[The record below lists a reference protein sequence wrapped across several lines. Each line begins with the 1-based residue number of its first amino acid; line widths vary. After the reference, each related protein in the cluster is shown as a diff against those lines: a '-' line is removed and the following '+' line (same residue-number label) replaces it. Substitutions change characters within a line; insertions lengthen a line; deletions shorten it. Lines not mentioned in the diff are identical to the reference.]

1 MQIGFEGLVILS
13 SIVILSYFAYQTLFQ
28 DNLEKVRSTL
38 DNREYLVQENDDA
51 EAAANL
57 MAEIRQRLVTLTE
70 HLYRSF
76 PDDERTVLL
85 KSNFDA
91 NAFREGSEGSGYTS
105 YSLNKGEKII
115 LCLRNKNKLMDI
127 NTMMF
132 VSIHEL
138 AHLANATVG
147 HDDAFWN
154 TNRWLLEEAINIG
167 IYVKQEFNKQPVEY
181 CNITITSTPLQSE

>member
-1 MQIGFEGLVILS
+1 MQIGFEGLIILS
-13 SIVILSYFAYQTLFQ
+13 SIVILSYLAYQTLFE
-28 DNLEKVRSTL
+28 DHLEKVRSTV
-38 DNREYLVQENDDA
+38 DNREYLVQENEDA
-51 EAAANL
+51 EEAANL
-57 MAEIRQRLVTLTE
+57 MAEIRRRLVLLAE
-70 HLYRSF
+70 HLYKAF
-76 PDDERTVLL
+76 PDDDRVVLL
-85 KSNFDA
+85 KDNFDE
-91 NAFREGSEGSGYTS
+91 NAFREGTEGSGYTS

-115 LCLRNKNKLMDI
+115 LCLRNKNKLMDV

-167 IYVKQEFNKQPVEY
+167 IYVKQEFDKKPVEY
-181 CNITITSTPLQSE
+181 CNIMITSTPLAAS